1 MTNEEPENT
10 VLCPLSTS
18 PMKRDWPIWI
28 GFVFCLAIVL
38 AAMGFISLTALRLDR
53 AEADARRAESQA
65 RRQAAWEEKVRLALW
80 RMDSVLAPFV
90 AQQSAYPYF
99 AYSAFLPVN
108 RAYSAMFN
116 PRGGG
121 EMLIPSPLLS
131 DPSPNILVHFQFEP
145 DGRLTSPQVP
155 TASNKKLAVPKHVT
169 EPTVRRAE
177 TQLARVESLVD
188 GARLLAMLPESGP
201 EPIEMVASPLA
212 QTPEQRLAQRQ
223 QRMVELQNRG
233 RGAVEFNQRN
243 TAFGQQA
250 TNVMALNR
258 DLSRQNPLL
267 PSTDVSG
274 VLMTPLWM
282 DGSLL
287 LARRITAGGREYV
300 QGCLL
305 DWPAIK
311 TSLLETIEDLLPGA
325 DLKPAKLV
333 TAEGQPRMLAA
344 VPVRLIPG
352 EPIIPAS
359 AGVDGSLSPI
369 VLSLAVAWV
378 CVLLAGV
385 AVAVLLFGAMRL
397 AERRTAFVSAVTHEL
412 RTPLTTFQMYAEML
426 AEGMVGDEQQQQHYL
441 NTLRGE
447 ALRLTHLVEN
457 VLAYARLERGRA
469 DGRLVS
475 IPVDELIRPA
485 KDRLMQ
491 HAERAG
497 MELIVQEDGPAGE
510 PTVRAIAS
518 AVEQILFNL
527 VDNACKY
534 ASASADK
541 QIHIEFARGNRAV
554 EVSVRDH
561 GSGVSPAVRRRLF
574 RSFAKSAH
582 EAAHSAPGVG
592 LGLALS
598 RRLARDMGG
607 DLRLDEKVT
616 DGARFVLTLQS
627 TS

>member
-1 MTNEEPENT
+1 
-10 VLCPLSTS
+10 
-18 PMKRDWPIWI
+18 MKRHWHIWI
-28 GFVFCLAIVL
+28 GFVLCLTVVL

-53 AEADARRAESQA
+53 AEADARRAETEV
-65 RRQAAWEEKVRLALW
+65 RRQAAWEENVRLALW

-145 DGRLTSPQVP
+145 DGRLTSPRVP
-155 TASNKKLAVPKHVT
+155 SVGNFKLAVPKHVT
-169 EPTVRRAE
+169 EATVGQARA
-177 TQLARVESLVD
+177 QLAKVESLVD
-188 GARLLAMLPESGP
+188 RPRLLAMLPESVP
-201 EPIEMVASPLA
+201 EPIEMIASPLR

-223 QRMVELQNRG
+223 RRMVELQNRG
-233 RGAVEFNQRN
+233 RGAVEFNERN
-243 TAFGQQA
+243 YAFQEQT
-250 TNVMALNR
+250 TNVIAQNR

-267 PSTDVSG
+267 PSTDVRG
-274 VLMTPLWM
+274 VLMTPLWI
-282 DGSLL
+282 DGKLL
-287 LARRITAGGREYV
+287 LARRVAAGGREYV

-311 TSLLETIEDLLPGA
+311 ASLLEVIEDLLPKA
-325 DLKPAKLV
+325 DLEPIAAAA
-333 TAEGQPRMLAA
+333 AEGEARMLAA
-344 VPVRLIPG
+344 APVRLIPG
-352 EPIIPAS
+352 EPIVTAMALGGPS
-359 AGVDGSLSPI
+359 AGANGSLSPI
-369 VLSLAVAWV
+369 VLSLMVAWV

-385 AVAVLLFGAMRL
+385 AVAVLLFGVMRL
-397 AERRTAFVSAVTHEL
+397 AERRASFVTAVTHEL

-426 AEGMVGDEQQQQHYL
+426 AEGMVGDRQQQRHYL

-447 ALRLTHLVEN
+447 AMRLTHLVEN
-457 VLAYARLERGRA
+457 VLSYARLERGRT

-475 IPVDELIRPA
+475 LPVDELIQPVKA
-485 KDRLMQ
+485 RLAGYAQ
-491 HAERAG
+491 RAG
-497 MELIVQEDGPAGE
+497 MELIMQDDGLAGE
-510 PTVRAIAS
+510 ATVRAIAS

-534 ASASADK
+534 ASTSADK
-541 QIHIEFARGNRAV
+541 RIHLVLSRGNRAV

-561 GSGVSPAVRRRLF
+561 GPGVSAAVRRRLF
-574 RSFAKSAH
+574 RSFSKSAH
-582 EAAHSAPGVG
+582 EAAHTAPGVG

-627 TS
+627 TP